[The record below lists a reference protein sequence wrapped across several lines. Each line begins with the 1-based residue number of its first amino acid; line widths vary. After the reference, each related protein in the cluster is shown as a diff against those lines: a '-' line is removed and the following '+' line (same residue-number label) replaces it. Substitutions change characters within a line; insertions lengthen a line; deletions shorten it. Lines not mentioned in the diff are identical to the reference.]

1 MLAKKFVLLTE
12 LGKLWIKKL
21 NTLAIKYMKRFPC
34 NRHIYK
40 PLAVKRVTQDYN
52 VTRTLRL

>member
-52 VTRTLRL
+52 VT